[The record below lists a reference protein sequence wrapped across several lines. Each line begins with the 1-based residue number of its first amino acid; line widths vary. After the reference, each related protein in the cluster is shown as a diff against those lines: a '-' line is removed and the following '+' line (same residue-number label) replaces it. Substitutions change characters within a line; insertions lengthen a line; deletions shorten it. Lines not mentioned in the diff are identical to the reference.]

1 MDGMSDVTIIFRP
14 AFAAA
19 GAVLL
24 VAVTASAS

>member
-1 MDGMSDVTIIFRP
+1 MS

-24 VAVTASAS
+24 VLARTRIGRLGGTPAPA